1 MRRRDGFQGLLGSP
15 SKTRRRFCDERQ
27 YDSREQIGSG
37 DGAIRGIGQALVDEA
52 LRRGAQRVYA
62 GTRQPLAHPDDR
74 VRPVTPDVTNA
85 AQIQEAVEEVGSL
98 DILVNN
104 AGIAVT

>member
-1 MRRRDGFQGLLGSP
+1 
-15 SKTRRRFCDERQ
+15 
-27 YDSREQIGSG
+27 
-37 DGAIRGIGQALVDEA
+37 
-52 LRRGAQRVYA
+52 
-62 GTRQPLAHPDDR
+62 
-74 VRPVTPDVTNA
+74 VTPDVTNA